1 MRRLHL
7 LLPAAALLLS
17 GCVIVTPSTQVSYDS
32 ACQMERKRMTLDTRR
47 ITDLQ
52 SCGGQ
57 ACTEQALA
65 TIAGVAVSGIVSG
78 SVALVGN
85 TVYWLQEQ
93 GKCNR
98 PGSAAP
104 VATPAP
110 AGPGT
115 PS

>member
-7 LLPAAALLLS
+7 LLPAAAMLLS

-32 ACQMERKRMTLDTRR
+32 ACQMERKRMTLDTKR

-57 ACTEQALA
+57 GCTEQVLG
-65 TIAGVAVSGIVSG
+65 TLAGVAVTGIVSG

-98 PGSAAP
+98 PGSTQP
-104 VATPAP
+104 AT
-110 AGPGT
+110 T
-115 PS
+115 QTSLWNS